1 MLSLVNWS
9 WVFGLFGMFIAF
21 MIYQWVAKQPNGTE
35 LMQKIE
41 GYIRTGA
48 MAFLKRQYTT
58 LAVFVVIVFILLT
71 IGINWQTAVC
81 FVTGALCS
89 MFAGFFG
96 MMASTKGNSRTAWA
110 ANQEGM
116 GKALI
121 VSYLSGSVMG
131 LAVGSLGRPGRGD
144 LVLGLRR
151 GRQHGQLHQRVCHGR
166 QLHRALCSY
175 GRRHL
180 HQGRGCGIRPGRERW
195 KPGFLRMTPGTR
207 ASSRISWVTTWAT
220 SQAWAQTS
228 SSPTWELSSRPSPL
242 GPPCP

>member
-21 MIYQWVAKQPNGTE
+21 MIYQWVAKQPDGTE

-41 GYIRTGA
+41 RFIRTGA

-71 IGINWQTAVC
+71 IGINWQTTVC
-81 FVTGALCS
+81 FVTGALSS
-89 MFAGFFG
+89 MFAGYFG
-96 MMASTKGNSRTAWA
+96 MMASTKGNARTAWA

-131 LAVGSLGRPGRGD
+131 LAVGSLG
-144 LVLGLRR
+144 VLG
-151 GRQHGQLHQRVCHGR
+151 V
-166 QLHRALCSY
+166 
-175 GRRHL
+175 
-180 HQGRGCGIRPGRERW
+180 GIW
-195 KPGFLRMTPGTR
+195 FLVFGADANTANYING
-207 ASSRISWVTTWAT
+207 
-220 SQAWAQTS
+220 
-228 SSPTWELSSRPSPL
+228 
-242 GPPCP
+242 

>member
-1 MLSLVNWS
+1 MR
-9 WVFGLFGMFIAF
+9 
-21 MIYQWVAKQPNGTE
+21 
-35 LMQKIE
+35 KIE

-81 FVTGALCS
+81 FLTGALSS
-89 MFAGFFG
+89 MFAGYFG

-131 LAVGSLGRPGRGD
+131 LAVGSLG
-144 LVLGLRR
+144 VLGVGIWFLVYGADANTANYINGCLRR
-151 GRQHGQLHQRVCHGR
+151 GRQHGQLHQWVCHGR
-166 QLHRALCSY
+166 QFHRALCSY

-180 HQGRGCGIRPGRERW
+180 HQGRGCGIRPGG
-195 KPGFLRMTPGTR
+195 KGG
-207 ASSRISWVTTWAT
+207 SRD
-220 SQAWAQTS
+220 
-228 SSPTWELSSRPSPL
+228 P
-242 GPPCP
+242 